1 METTTQ
7 TPSLTPR
14 FFFISLGVIISLITS
29 ASAFLVLLFEILNK
43 KFPDALNSTY
53 QYGYYSYDFE
63 TIKGTIATLI
73 IFFPVF
79 LLLSYYWRKISKKE
93 LGAKDNVIF
102 KWMIYLVLFL
112 ASLLI
117 VIDLVTLVRYFV
129 SGEITSRFIFKVLG
143 AAVVACLI
151 GYNYLYELKNHNNLN
166 IKSRIS
172 LLCTI
177 KSIVL
182 FFAIIVWS
190 FIVMGSPSQQRAW
203 RLDETRK
210 NDLQSIQGQVI
221 NYWQQKGTL
230 PATLIEL
237 SNPIS
242 SFIVP
247 VDPEFDKGRVY
258 EYIPKD
264 NLTFDLCAT
273 FTSNTPNGLR
283 ESNYSNITGPMSAG
297 GDVKTTVAF
306 PNYPSGLGIND
317 SWNHGVGRTC
327 FTRTI
332 DKDIYPPFKK

>member
-7 TPSLTPR
+7 TQSLTPR
-14 FFFISLGVIISLITS
+14 FFFISLGVIVSLITS
-29 ASAFLVLLFEILNK
+29 ASAFLILFFEILNK
-43 KFPDALNSTY
+43 KFPDALSSTY

-63 TIKGTIATLI
+63 TIKGLLATLI

-79 LLLSYYWRKISKKE
+79 LILSYYWRKISKNT
-93 LGAKDNVIF
+93 LGAKDSIVF

-143 AAVVACLI
+143 VAVVACLI
-151 GYNYLYELKNHNNLN
+151 GYNYLSELKNHNIPD
-166 IKSRIS
+166 IKSKIS
-172 LLCTI
+172 LLFTI
-177 KSIVL
+177 KAIIL

-210 NDLQSIQGQVI
+210 NDLQSIQGQII
-221 NYWQQKGTL
+221 NYWQQKGKLPVTL
-230 PATLIEL
+230 LEL

-242 SFIVP
+242 NFIVP

-258 EYIPKD
+258 EYISKD
-264 NLTFDLCAT
+264 ILTFDLCAT
-273 FTSNTPNGLR
+273 FTSDIPKGLR
-283 ESNYSNITGPMSAG
+283 ESNYYNITGPVNTG
-297 GDVKTTVAF
+297 GDVKTTVAI
-306 PNYPSGLGIND
+306 PTYPGSVND
-317 SWNHGVGRTC
+317 SWIHGVGRTC

-332 DKDIYPPFKK
+332 DKDIYPLYKK